1 MATKKTRKPSKQ
13 KKSVKKAPA
22 RKAAKPGASRKPS
35 RKTMSAHKSS
45 APRKLVTADD
55 TLLFH
60 AMYVMARIDGATKES
75 EFHVVEALLT
85 TLPEFGKS
93 SVDTLLAS
101 SAALAKEYGG
111 VSESLIA
118 FASIKSEATRIK
130 CFLLSAEVA
139 YASGGIGEAE
149 AELLR
154 FLAKALK
161 LSPATTLPIVH
172 VLGQK
177 YAS

>member
-1 MATKKTRKPSKQ
+1 MAKKKKTRKAPKQ
-13 KKSVKKAPA
+13 TKPVKKVPA
-22 RKAAKPGASRKPS
+22 RKAPTPVARKP
-35 RKTMSAHKSS
+35 RAGKKKTAKK
-45 APRKLVTADD
+45 AAARKLTTGDD
-55 TLLFH
+55 ALLFH

-93 SVDTLLAS
+93 SVDTLLAA

-118 FASIKSEATRIK
+118 FASIKSEAIRIK

-139 YASGGIGEAE
+139 YASGGIGSAE

-154 FLAKALK
+154 FLAKALR
-161 LSPATTLPIVH
+161 LSPSTTLPIVH

>member
-1 MATKKTRKPSKQ
+1 MAKKKTKKSPKQTKP
-13 KKSVKKAPA
+13 VKKAPA
-22 RKAAKPGASRKPS
+22 RKASKPAAK
-35 RKTMSAHKSS
+35 KSS
-45 APRKLVTADD
+45 GKKKAQAPKLRAKTVTGDD
-55 TLLFH
+55 VLLFH

-93 SVDTLLAS
+93 SVDTLLAA
-101 SAALAKEYGG
+101 SASLAKEYGG

-130 CFLLSAEVA
+130 CFLLSVEVA
-139 YASGGIGEAE
+139 YASGGIGAAE

-154 FLAKALK
+154 FLAKALR
-161 LSPATTLPIVH
+161 LPPATTQPIVL